1 MGKPSNLKRAARRGR
16 LGKRERAR
24 VKKRRASHRSESFC
38 SVVGSGTYRVKAG
51 RNKYGKVSKY
61 VRQLVDAHLA
71 GDSPTSKSG
80 ISIKRPT
87 YSIEMSP
94 AQQYRSAW
102 DWPRQPQPSPDK

>member
-1 MGKPSNLKRAARRGR
+1 MGSPSDKRRKAGR

-24 VKKRRASHRSESFC
+24 VKKRHRGESSC
-38 SVVGSGTYRVKAG
+38 SVVGAGTYRVKAG
-51 RNKYGKVSKY
+51 RTKYGKVSKY
-61 VRQLVDAHLA
+61 VRQLVDAHLG

-80 ISIKRPT
+80 ISIRRPT

-102 DWPRQPQPSPDK
+102 DWPRGEPPAAQEVKPE